1 MEAVDT
7 YLTVKG
13 EAQAQFVE
21 QRSRFIS
28 FIWHVATTDEVKER
42 IAALQKEYY
51 DARHVCY
58 AYMLG
63 TERTDWR
70 ANDNGEPSGTAG
82 KPILGQI
89 NSARLSDVLIAV
101 VRYFGG
107 VKLGT
112 SGLTE
117 AYRLAAAQVIEK
129 AEIVTAY
136 VERDITV
143 LFTYNMT
150 NVVMKAVKDLEVRI
164 TSQDYG
170 SFSADGAE
178 RPFECQAVLRARLSV
193 ADEFE
198 SRLKAVADT
207 QAVRELK
214 IENFWSSES
223 HQVYLF
229 GRIATKIME
238 RSDIIEE
245 TKLYEDKKT
254 NFWTGRSIDGHWC
267 AVLRRSDKA

>member
-1 MEAVDT
+1 MEAVTDT
-7 YLTVKG
+7 YLTIKG
-13 EAQAQFVE
+13 DAQSQFVE

-28 FIWHVATTDEVKER
+28 FIWHVTSADEVKER

-63 TERTDWR
+63 AERADWR

-89 NSARLSDVLIAV
+89 NSAGLSDVLIAV

-129 AEIVTAY
+129 SEIVTAY
-136 VERDITV
+136 VERDVTV
-143 LFTYNMT
+143 LFTYNMM
-150 NVVMKAVKDLEVRI
+150 NVVMKAAKDLDVPMGTQDWGAFIHEL
-164 TSQDYG
+164 SQRTFDCKIV
-170 SFSADGAE
+170 F
-178 RPFECQAVLRARLSV
+178 RARLMV
-193 ADEFE
+193 ADELE
-198 SRLKAVADT
+198 SKLEGVART
-207 QAVRELK
+207 QPDPEL
-214 IENFWSSES
+214 
-223 HQVYLF
+223 
-229 GRIATKIME
+229 
-238 RSDIIEE
+238 IIVNN
-245 TKLYEDKKT
+245 KQ
-254 NFWTGRSIDGHWC
+254 
-267 AVLRRSDKA
+267 

>member
-1 MEAVDT
+1 MEHSIDT

-28 FIWHVATTDEVKER
+28 FIWHVTTADEVKER
-42 IAALQKEYY
+42 ITALQKEYY

-63 TERTDWR
+63 AERTDWR

-89 NSARLSDVLIAV
+89 NSAGLSDVLIAV

-117 AYRLAAAQVIEK
+117 AYRLAAAQAIEK
-129 AEIVTAY
+129 AEVITAF
-136 VERDITV
+136 VERNVTV

-150 NVVMKAVKDLEVRI
+150 NVVMKAVKDLDVRI
-164 TSQDYG
+164 VSQNYG
-170 SFSADGAE
+170 LFSVEGTDRA
-178 RPFECQAVLRARLSV
+178 FECKAVLRAKLSV
-193 ADEFE
+193 ADELE
-198 SRLKAVADT
+198 TKLNAVADT
-207 QAVRELK
+207 QANRELQ
-214 IENFWSSES
+214 I
-223 HQVYLF
+223 
-229 GRIATKIME
+229 
-238 RSDIIEE
+238 
-245 TKLYEDKKT
+245 DK
-254 NFWTGRSIDGHWC
+254 
-267 AVLRRSDKA
+267 

>member
-1 MEAVDT
+1 MAAATDT
-7 YLTVKG
+7 YQTIKG
-13 EAQAQFVE
+13 DAQAQFVE

-28 FIWHVATTDEVKER
+28 FIWHVSSAGEVKDR

-51 DARHVCY
+51 DARHICY

-63 TERTDWR
+63 AERTDWR

-89 NSARLSDVLIAV
+89 NSAGLSDVLIAV

-117 AYRLAAAQVIEK
+117 AYRLAAVQAIEN
-129 AEIVTAY
+129 ADVVTAY
-136 VERDITV
+136 VERNVTV

-150 NVVMKAVKDLEVRI
+150 NVVMKAVKDLDVRI
-164 TSQDYG
+164 VSQDYG
-170 SFSADGAE
+170 SFTTDGCDRA
-178 RPFECQAVLRARLSV
+178 FECKSVFRAKLSV

-198 SRLKAVADT
+198 AKINAVSDT
-207 QAVRELK
+207 QADKEL
-214 IENFWSSES
+214 IIT
-223 HQVYLF
+223 
-229 GRIATKIME
+229 RI
-238 RSDIIEE
+238 
-245 TKLYEDKKT
+245 
-254 NFWTGRSIDGHWC
+254 
-267 AVLRRSDKA
+267 

>member
-1 MEAVDT
+1 MDQITDT
-7 YLTVKG
+7 FLTVRG
-13 EAQAQFVE
+13 DAESQFVE

-28 FIWHVATTDEVKER
+28 FIWHVTTADEVKER
-42 IAALQKEYY
+42 ITALQKEYY

-63 TERTDWR
+63 AERTDWR

-89 NSARLSDVLIAV
+89 NSAGLSDVLIAV

-117 AYRLAAAQVIEK
+117 AYRLAAQQVIEK
-129 AEIVTAY
+129 AEVVTAY
-136 VERDITV
+136 VERNVTV

-164 TSQDYG
+164 VSQDYG
-170 SFSADGAE
+170 SFSTEKTDRA
-178 RPFECQAVLRARLSV
+178 FECKAMLRAKLSV

-198 SRLKAVADT
+198 SHINAISQT
-207 QAVRELK
+207 QAIKEL
-214 IENFWSSES
+214 
-223 HQVYLF
+223 
-229 GRIATKIME
+229 
-238 RSDIIEE
+238 II
-245 TKLYEDKKT
+245 
-254 NFWTGRSIDGHWC
+254 I
-267 AVLRRSDKA
+267 

>member
-1 MEAVDT
+1 LEKSTDT

-28 FIWHVATTDEVKER
+28 FIWHVTTADEIKER

-63 TERTDWR
+63 AERTDWR

-89 NSARLSDVLIAV
+89 NSAGLSDVLIAV

-129 AEIVTAY
+129 AEVVTAY
-136 VERDITV
+136 VERNVTV

-164 TSQDYG
+164 IAQDYG
-170 SFSADGAE
+170 SFSTEGAE
-178 RPFECQAVLRARLSV
+178 RTFDCKAVIRARLSV
-193 ADEFE
+193 ADDFE
-198 SRLKAVADT
+198 SRINAVADT
-207 QAVRELK
+207 QASRELR
-214 IENFWSSES
+214 IEN
-223 HQVYLF
+223 
-229 GRIATKIME
+229 
-238 RSDIIEE
+238 
-245 TKLYEDKKT
+245 
-254 NFWTGRSIDGHWC
+254 
-267 AVLRRSDKA
+267 

>member
-1 MEAVDT
+1 MDTAIDT
-7 YLTVKG
+7 YLTIKG
-13 EAQAQFVE
+13 SAQSQFVE

-28 FIWHVATTDEVKER
+28 FIWHVTTADEVKER
-42 IAALQKEYY
+42 ITALQKEYY

-63 TERTDWR
+63 AERTDWR

-89 NSARLSDVLIAV
+89 NSAGLSDVLIAV

-117 AYRLAAAQVIEK
+117 AYRLAAQQVIEK
-129 AEIVTAY
+129 ADVVTAY
-136 VERDITV
+136 VERNVTV

-150 NVVMKAVKDLEVRI
+150 NVVMKAVKDLDVKI
-164 TSQDYG
+164 VSQEYG
-170 SFSADGAE
+170 SFSTEKTDRA
-178 RPFECQAVLRARLSV
+178 FECKAIVRAKLSV

-198 SRLKAVADT
+198 SHINAVSST
-207 QAVRELK
+207 QANKEL
-214 IENFWSSES
+214 IT
-223 HQVYLF
+223 
-229 GRIATKIME
+229 I
-238 RSDIIEE
+238 
-245 TKLYEDKKT
+245 
-254 NFWTGRSIDGHWC
+254 
-267 AVLRRSDKA
+267 

>member
-1 MEAVDT
+1 MEQAIDS

-13 EAQAQFVE
+13 EAQSQFVE

-28 FIWHVATTDEVKER
+28 FIWHVTTADEVKER
-42 IAALQKEYY
+42 ITALQKEYY

-63 TERTDWR
+63 AERTDWR

-89 NSARLSDVLIAV
+89 NSAGLSDVLIAV

-117 AYRLAAAQVIEK
+117 AYRLAAQQVIEK
-129 AEIVTAY
+129 ADVVTAY
-136 VERDITV
+136 VERNVTV

-150 NVVMKAVKDLEVRI
+150 NVVMKAVKDLDIKMV
-164 TSQDYG
+164 SQEYG
-170 SFSADGAE
+170 SFSTEKTDRA
-178 RPFECQAVLRARLSV
+178 FECKAIVRAKLSV

-198 SRLKAVADT
+198 SHINAVSST
-207 QAVRELK
+207 QANKEL
-214 IENFWSSES
+214 IT
-223 HQVYLF
+223 
-229 GRIATKIME
+229 I
-238 RSDIIEE
+238 
-245 TKLYEDKKT
+245 
-254 NFWTGRSIDGHWC
+254 
-267 AVLRRSDKA
+267 

>member
-1 MEAVDT
+1 MEQAIDS

-13 EAQAQFVE
+13 EAQSQFVE

-28 FIWHVATTDEVKER
+28 FIWHVTTADEVKER
-42 IAALQKEYY
+42 ITALQKEYY

-63 TERTDWR
+63 AERTDWR

-89 NSARLSDVLIAV
+89 NSAGLSDVLIAV

-117 AYRLAAAQVIEK
+117 AYRLAAQQVIEK
-129 AEIVTAY
+129 ADVITAY
-136 VERDITV
+136 VERNVTV

-150 NVVMKAVKDLEVRI
+150 NVVMKAVKELDVKMV
-164 TSQDYG
+164 SQEYG
-170 SFSADGAE
+170 SFSTEKTD
-178 RPFECQAVLRARLSV
+178 RVFECKAIVRAKLSV

-198 SRLKAVADT
+198 SHINAVSST
-207 QAVRELK
+207 QANKEL
-214 IENFWSSES
+214 IT
-223 HQVYLF
+223 
-229 GRIATKIME
+229 I
-238 RSDIIEE
+238 
-245 TKLYEDKKT
+245 
-254 NFWTGRSIDGHWC
+254 
-267 AVLRRSDKA
+267 

>member
-1 MEAVDT
+1 MEQAVDS

-28 FIWHVATTDEVKER
+28 FIWHVTTADEVKER

-63 TERTDWR
+63 AERTDWR

-89 NSARLSDVLIAV
+89 NSAGLSDVLIAV

-117 AYRLAAAQVIEK
+117 AYRQAAAQVIEK
-129 AEIVTAY
+129 AEVVTAY
-136 VERDITV
+136 VERNVTV

-164 TSQDYG
+164 IAQDYG
-170 SFSADGAE
+170 SFRTEGAE
-178 RPFECQAVLRARLSV
+178 RMFDCKAVIRARLSV
-193 ADEFE
+193 ADELTAKLE
-198 SRLKAVADT
+198 GVART
-207 QAVRELK
+207 QAEAEIII
-214 IENFWSSES
+214 IEN
-223 HQVYLF
+223 
-229 GRIATKIME
+229 
-238 RSDIIEE
+238 
-245 TKLYEDKKT
+245 
-254 NFWTGRSIDGHWC
+254 
-267 AVLRRSDKA
+267 

>member
-1 MEAVDT
+1 METAIDT

-13 EAQAQFVE
+13 NAQTQFVE

-28 FIWHVATTDEVKER
+28 FIWHVTTADEVKER
-42 IAALQKEYY
+42 ITALQKEYY

-63 TERTDWR
+63 AERTDWR

-89 NSARLSDVLIAV
+89 NSAGLSDVLIAV

-117 AYRLAAAQVIEK
+117 AYRLAAQQVIEK
-129 AEIVTAY
+129 AEVITAF
-136 VERDITV
+136 VERNVTV

-150 NVVMKAVKDLEVRI
+150 NVVMKAVKDMDVRI
-164 TSQDYG
+164 VSQDYG
-170 SFSADGAE
+170 SFSVEGTD
-178 RPFECQAVLRARLSV
+178 RTFECKTVLRAKLSV
-193 ADEFE
+193 ADELE
-198 SRLKAVADT
+198 SRLSAVADT
-207 QAVRELK
+207 RAVRELK
-214 IENFWSSES
+214 I
-223 HQVYLF
+223 
-229 GRIATKIME
+229 I
-238 RSDIIEE
+238 
-245 TKLYEDKKT
+245 
-254 NFWTGRSIDGHWC
+254 
-267 AVLRRSDKA
+267 

>member
-1 MEAVDT
+1 MEHSIDT

-28 FIWHVATTDEVKER
+28 FIWHVTSADEVKER

-63 TERTDWR
+63 AERTDWR

-89 NSARLSDVLIAV
+89 NSAGLSDVLIAV

-117 AYRLAAAQVIEK
+117 AYRLAAAQAIEK
-129 AEIVTAY
+129 AEVITAF
-136 VERDITV
+136 VERNVTV

-150 NVVMKAVKDLEVRI
+150 NVVMKAVKDLDVRI
-164 TSQDYG
+164 VSQDYG
-170 SFSADGAE
+170 LFSVEGTDRA
-178 RPFECQAVLRARLSV
+178 FECKAVLRAKLSV
-193 ADEFE
+193 ADELE
-198 SRLKAVADT
+198 TKLNAVADT
-207 QAVRELK
+207 QANRELQ
-214 IENFWSSES
+214 I
-223 HQVYLF
+223 
-229 GRIATKIME
+229 
-238 RSDIIEE
+238 
-245 TKLYEDKKT
+245 DK
-254 NFWTGRSIDGHWC
+254 
-267 AVLRRSDKA
+267 

>member
-1 MEAVDT
+1 MAAATDT
-7 YLTVKG
+7 YQTIKG
-13 EAQAQFVE
+13 DAQAQFVE

-28 FIWHVATTDEVKER
+28 FIWHVSSADEVKDR

-51 DARHVCY
+51 DARHICY

-63 TERTDWR
+63 AERTDWR

-89 NSARLSDVLIAV
+89 NSAGLSDVLIAV

-117 AYRLAAAQVIEK
+117 AYRLAAVQAIEN
-129 AEIVTAY
+129 AEVVTAY
-136 VERDITV
+136 VERNVTV

-150 NVVMKAVKDLEVRI
+150 NVVMKAVKDLDVRI
-164 TSQDYG
+164 VSQDYG
-170 SFSADGAE
+170 SFTTDGCD
-178 RPFECQAVLRARLSV
+178 RVFECKSVFRAKLSV

-198 SRLKAVADT
+198 AKINAVSDT
-207 QAVRELK
+207 QADKEL
-214 IENFWSSES
+214 IIT
-223 HQVYLF
+223 
-229 GRIATKIME
+229 RI
-238 RSDIIEE
+238 
-245 TKLYEDKKT
+245 
-254 NFWTGRSIDGHWC
+254 
-267 AVLRRSDKA
+267 

>member
-1 MEAVDT
+1 METVTDT
-7 YLTVKG
+7 YLTVRG

-28 FIWHVATTDEVKER
+28 FIWHVTTADEVKER
-42 IAALQKEYY
+42 IGALQKEYY

-63 TERTDWR
+63 AERTDWR

-89 NSARLSDVLIAV
+89 NSAGLSDVLIAV

-129 AEIVTAY
+129 AEVVTAY
-136 VERDITV
+136 VERNVTV

-150 NVVMKAVKDLEVRI
+150 NVVMKAVKDLDVRI
-164 TSQDYG
+164 MQQDYG
-170 SFSADGAE
+170 TFNADGAE
-178 RPFECQAVLRARLSV
+178 RSFDCKAIVRARLTV

-198 SRLKAVADT
+198 SRINTVAET
-207 QAVRELK
+207 QPIKEM
-214 IENFWSSES
+214 IC
-223 HQVYLF
+223 
-229 GRIATKIME
+229 
-238 RSDIIEE
+238 
-245 TKLYEDKKT
+245 T
-254 NFWTGRSIDGHWC
+254 NN
-267 AVLRRSDKA
+267 

>member
-1 MEAVDT
+1 MAATDT
-7 YLTVKG
+7 YLTVRG
-13 EAQAQFVE
+13 DAQSQFVE

-28 FIWHVATTDEVKER
+28 FIWHVTTADEVKER
-42 IAALQKEYY
+42 ITALQKEYY

-63 TERTDWR
+63 AERTDWR

-89 NSARLSDVLIAV
+89 NSAGLSDVLIAV

-129 AEIVTAY
+129 AETVTAF
-136 VERDITV
+136 VERNVTV

-150 NVVMKAVKDLEVRI
+150 NVVMKAVKDLDVRI
-164 TSQDYG
+164 VSQDYG
-170 SFSADGAE
+170 SFRTESSGRD
-178 RPFECQAVLRARLSV
+178 FECKAVLRAKLSV
-193 ADEFE
+193 ADDLV
-198 SRLKAVADT
+198 SKLSAVAQT
-207 QAVRELK
+207 QPVE
-214 IENFWSSES
+214 E
-223 HQVYLF
+223 
-229 GRIATKIME
+229 
-238 RSDIIEE
+238 IIFIN
-245 TKLYEDKKT
+245 D
-254 NFWTGRSIDGHWC
+254 
-267 AVLRRSDKA
+267 

>member
-1 MEAVDT
+1 MATDT
-7 YLTVKG
+7 YLTVRG

-28 FIWHVATTDEVKER
+28 FIWHVATADEVKER
-42 IAALQKEYY
+42 IAALHKEYY

-63 TERTDWR
+63 AERTDWR

-89 NSARLSDVLIAV
+89 NSAGLSDVLIAV

-117 AYRLAAAQVIEK
+117 AYRMAAAQVIEK
-129 AEIVTAY
+129 AEAVTAY
-136 VERDITV
+136 VERNVTV

-150 NVVMKAVKDLEVRI
+150 NVVMKAVKDMDVRM
-164 TSQDYG
+164 TEQEYG
-170 SFSADGAE
+170 SFSKEGVE
-178 RPFECQAVLRARLSV
+178 RSFDCKAVIRARLSV
-193 ADEFE
+193 AGEFE
-198 SRLKAVADT
+198 SRINAVGDT
-207 QAVRELK
+207 QAIKE
-214 IENFWSSES
+214 
-223 HQVYLF
+223 
-229 GRIATKIME
+229 M
-238 RSDIIEE
+238 II
-245 TKLYEDKKT
+245 
-254 NFWTGRSIDGHWC
+254 I
-267 AVLRRSDKA
+267 

>member
-1 MEAVDT
+1 MAAATDT
-7 YLTVKG
+7 YQTIKG
-13 EAQAQFVE
+13 DAQAQFVE

-28 FIWHVATTDEVKER
+28 FIWHVSSAGEVKDR

-51 DARHVCY
+51 DARHICY

-63 TERTDWR
+63 AERTDWR

-89 NSARLSDVLIAV
+89 NSAGLSDVLIAV

-117 AYRLAAAQVIEK
+117 AYRLAAQQVIEK
-129 AEIVTAY
+129 ADVITAY
-136 VERDITV
+136 VERNVTV

-150 NVVMKAVKDLEVRI
+150 NVVMKAVKDLDVRI
-164 TSQDYG
+164 VSQDYG
-170 SFSADGAE
+170 SFTTDGCDRA
-178 RPFECQAVLRARLSV
+178 FECKSVFRAKLSV

-198 SRLKAVADT
+198 SKINAVSDT
-207 QAVRELK
+207 QADKEL
-214 IENFWSSES
+214 IIT
-223 HQVYLF
+223 
-229 GRIATKIME
+229 RI
-238 RSDIIEE
+238 
-245 TKLYEDKKT
+245 
-254 NFWTGRSIDGHWC
+254 
-267 AVLRRSDKA
+267 

>member
-1 MEAVDT
+1 MEQTVDS

-13 EAQAQFVE
+13 DAQSQFVE

-28 FIWHVATTDEVKER
+28 FLWHVTSADEVKER

-63 TERTDWR
+63 AERTDWR

-89 NSARLSDVLIAV
+89 NSAGLSDVLIAV

-117 AYRLAAAQVIEK
+117 AYRLAAAQAIEK
-129 AEIVTAY
+129 AEVITAY
-136 VERDITV
+136 VERNVTV
-143 LFTYNMT
+143 LFSYNMT
-150 NVVMKAVKDLEVRI
+150 NVVMKAVKDLDVKMI
-164 TSQDYG
+164 AQDYG
-170 SFSADGAE
+170 SFSTESSD
-178 RPFECQAVLRARLSV
+178 RSFDCKAVLRARLSV
-193 ADEFE
+193 ADDLE
-198 SRLKAVADT
+198 SRLNAVADT
-207 QAVRELK
+207 QAIKELR
-214 IENFWSSES
+214 IEN
-223 HQVYLF
+223 
-229 GRIATKIME
+229 
-238 RSDIIEE
+238 
-245 TKLYEDKKT
+245 
-254 NFWTGRSIDGHWC
+254 
-267 AVLRRSDKA
+267 

>member
-1 MEAVDT
+1 MAVTDT

-28 FIWHVATTDEVKER
+28 FIWHVTTADEVKER

-63 TERTDWR
+63 AERTDWR

-89 NSARLSDVLIAV
+89 NSAGLSDVLIAV

-117 AYRLAAAQVIEK
+117 AYRLGAQQVIEK
-129 AEIVTAY
+129 ADVITAY
-136 VERDITV
+136 VERDVTV
-143 LFTYNMT
+143 LFTYNMM
-150 NVVMKAVKDLEVRI
+150 NVVMKSAKDLDVQMGTQI
-164 TSQDYG
+164 WG
-170 SFSADGAE
+170 SFMSDKFPGSFDC
-178 RPFECQAVLRARLSV
+178 RMTFRARLSV
-193 ADEFE
+193 ADELE
-198 SRLKAVADT
+198 RKLDAIGET
-207 QAVRELK
+207 QAVRE
-214 IENFWSSES
+214 
-223 HQVYLF
+223 
-229 GRIATKIME
+229 
-238 RSDIIEE
+238 III
-245 TKLYEDKKT
+245 DK
-254 NFWTGRSIDGHWC
+254 
-267 AVLRRSDKA
+267 

>member
-1 MEAVDT
+1 MENKTDT
-7 YLTVKG
+7 FLTVRG
-13 EAQAQFVE
+13 DAESQFVE

-28 FIWHVATTDEVKER
+28 YIWHVTTADEVKER
-42 IAALQKEYY
+42 ITALQKEYY

-63 TERTDWR
+63 AERTDWR

-89 NSARLSDVLIAV
+89 NSAGLSDVLIAV

-117 AYRLAAAQVIEK
+117 AYRLAAQQVIEK
-129 AEIVTAY
+129 ADVITAY
-136 VERDITV
+136 VERNVTV

-150 NVVMKAVKDLEVRI
+150 SVVMKAVKDLDLQIVQ
-164 TSQDYG
+164 QDYG
-170 SFSADGAE
+170 VFTAE
-178 RPFECQAVLRARLSV
+178 GVDREFECKLVARARLQV

-198 SRLKAVADT
+198 SHINAVSST
-207 QAVRELK
+207 QANKEL
-214 IENFWSSES
+214 IT
-223 HQVYLF
+223 
-229 GRIATKIME
+229 I
-238 RSDIIEE
+238 
-245 TKLYEDKKT
+245 
-254 NFWTGRSIDGHWC
+254 
-267 AVLRRSDKA
+267 

>member
-1 MEAVDT
+1 MEKATDT

-13 EAQAQFVE
+13 GAQTQFVE

-28 FIWHVATTDEVKER
+28 FIWHVNTADEVKECL
-42 IAALQKEYY
+42 AGLQKEYY
-51 DARHVCY
+51 DARHICY

-63 TERTDWR
+63 AERNDWR

-89 NSARLSDVLIAV
+89 NSAGLSDVLIAV

-129 AEIVTAY
+129 SEIVTAY
-136 VERDITV
+136 VERDVTV

-150 NVVMKAVKDLEVRI
+150 NVVMKAVKDMDVKISE
-164 TSQDYG
+164 QDYG
-170 SFSADGAE
+170 SFSTEGLEVSFD
-178 RPFECQAVLRARLSV
+178 CKAVVRARLSV

-198 SRLKAVADT
+198 SKINAVADT
-207 QAVRELK
+207 QA
-214 IENFWSSES
+214 
-223 HQVYLF
+223 
-229 GRIATKIME
+229 TKEMT
-238 RSDIIEE
+238 II
-245 TKLYEDKKT
+245 
-254 NFWTGRSIDGHWC
+254 
-267 AVLRRSDKA
+267 